1 MTGRL
6 MNKLAGIAN
15 ATGIAA
21 STLCLLHCLAMP
33 LLLLALPALGWA
45 AGEHTH
51 QALIGVALAAALLSL
66 GPGYL
71 AHRRAPVLLLGGAGL
86 AGLAVAVFLVGPR
99 YGESAETALS
109 VTGAILL
116 CAAHLRNSV
125 CCGRMAAHEHAQ
137 ATRQ

>member
-1 MTGRL
+1 
-6 MNKLAGIAN
+6 MNKLAGFAN

-21 STLCLLHCLAMP
+21 STLCLVHCLAMP

-51 QALIGVALAAALLSL
+51 KALIGVALAAALLSL

-71 AHRRAPVLLLGGAGL
+71 AHRRLPVLLLGCAGL
-86 AGLAVAVFLVGPR
+86 AALAAAAFVVGPR

-109 VTGAILL
+109 VAGAIVL
-116 CAAHLRNSV
+116 CAAHLRNGV
-125 CCGRMAAHEHAQ
+125 CCRRIAAPGRTHGA
-137 ATRQ
+137 RR